1 MEENRLNQFQSPTLR
16 WSGLSDVGRFRK
28 NNEDAFLALT
38 FDARELKY
46 LGKVGEADFSMG
58 DFLFAVSDG
67 MGGAKSGEFASKIAV
82 EHITK
87 LLPKSFH
94 LSAQRID
101 AGLTDVLKELFS
113 RIHETMTQMG
123 RYYEECSGMGATLSL
138 CWVMPEW
145 IYFGHI
151 GDSRIYFLPKE
162 GPMIQVS
169 EDHSYVGWLQ
179 RQGKLNER
187 EARMH
192 PQRHA
197 LNQVLGGGNR
207 NIEPQVGRI
216 AWENGDRLLLCS
228 DGLIDGLWDRRIED
242 IARRDAPDGVLPT
255 IDLVREA
262 VSDSGRDNTTAI
274 LLELGN
280 TAESD

>member
-1 MEENRLNQFQSPTLR
+1 MEEHRLNQFQSPTLR

-151 GDSRIYFLPKE
+151 GDSRIYFLPKK

-274 LLELGN
+274 LLKLGD

>member
-242 IARRDAPDGVLPT
+242 IARRDAPDGVLST

-274 LLELGN
+274 LLELGD